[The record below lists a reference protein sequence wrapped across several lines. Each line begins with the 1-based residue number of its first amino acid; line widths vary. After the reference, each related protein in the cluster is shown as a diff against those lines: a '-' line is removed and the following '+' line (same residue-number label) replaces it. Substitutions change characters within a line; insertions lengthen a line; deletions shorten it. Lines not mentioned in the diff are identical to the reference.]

1 MDAPVQFGEVLEPVT
16 QERLCEMDTP
26 VSLREEMGPWYGFGM
41 RQGALGWMCDGLKAL
56 LQFCEGIEAPVWL
69 HE

>member
-26 VSLREEMGPWYGFGM
+26 VSLCEEMGPWYGFGM
-41 RQGALGWMCDGLKAL
+41 RRGALGWMCDGLKL
-56 LQFCEGIEAPVWL
+56 
-69 HE
+69 